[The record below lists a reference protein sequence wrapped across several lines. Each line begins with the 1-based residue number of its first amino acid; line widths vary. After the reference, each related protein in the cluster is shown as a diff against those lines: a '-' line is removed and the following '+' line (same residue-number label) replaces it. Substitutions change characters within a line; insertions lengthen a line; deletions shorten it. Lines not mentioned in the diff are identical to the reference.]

1 MTTSTFLA
9 MSTGAMVAII
19 IGMGLPLFLILFV
32 LRSKKK
38 NP

>member
-9 MSTGAMVAII
+9 MSTGAMIAII
-19 IGMGLPLFLILFV
+19 FGMGIPLFQILFV

>member
-1 MTTSTFLA
+1 MITNTFLA

-19 IGMGLPLFLILFV
+19 IGMGLPLFVILFV
-32 LRSKKK
+32 LRNKKK

>member
-9 MSTGAMVAII
+9 MSTSTMIAII
-19 IGMGLPLFLILFV
+19 IGMGLPLFFVLFV
-32 LRSKKK
+32 LRNKKK